1 MSPVRK
7 TKALEKHDAIMGAA
21 LELFVSFGFHGTAV
35 PQVAEKAGVGA
46 GTIYR
51 YFKSKEAL
59 VNALY
64 QKLKADLAG
73 FVLSGFS
80 ADVPAREQFHGFW
93 LKMSHYAMGNPAAFA
108 FLELHHHR
116 DYLDA
121 TSLRAESKLV
131 EFATLLLLKMQK
143 DKIVKAIPPM
153 ILMAF
158 IWGAFVGVVRQGW
171 EGRLELSDD
180 TFAAAEQCAWEAIR
194 F

>member
-7 TKALEKHDAIMGAA
+7 SQDKRDAILKAA
-21 LELFVSFGFHGTAV
+21 LGLFVTYGFHGTAV
-35 PQVAEKAGVGA
+35 PQVAAKAGVGA

-51 YFKSKEAL
+51 YFTNKEAL

-64 QKLKADLAG
+64 QKLKADIAG
-73 FVLSGFS
+73 FVLDGFS
-80 ADVPAREQFHGFW
+80 PDEPARQQFHRFW
-93 LKMSHYAMGNPAAFA
+93 FNMSRYAMQNPEAFA

-116 DYLDA
+116 DYLDQ
-121 TSLRAESKLV
+121 TSLRVEGKLV
-131 EFATLLLLKMQK
+131 DLATVLLVAMQSK
-143 DKIVKAIPPM
+143 QIVKDLPPM
-153 ILMAF
+153 ILMSF

-171 EGRLELSDD
+171 EGRLELNDE